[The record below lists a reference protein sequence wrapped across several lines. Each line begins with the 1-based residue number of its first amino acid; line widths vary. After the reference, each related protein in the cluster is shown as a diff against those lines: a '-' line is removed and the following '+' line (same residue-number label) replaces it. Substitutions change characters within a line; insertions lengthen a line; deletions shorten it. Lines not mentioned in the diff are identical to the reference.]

1 MLRRR
6 ADEMRIHLRRTGE
19 QGVEGAAAERHH
31 YREANRRPDR
41 EAAADPIGQA
51 EDLTLRH
58 AKRARGGRV
67 IGDGDQVGVADGMV
81 HGAVRTVCTRGTCRT
96 CRTSCMRT
104 RRGIW
109 PARGSNEPRACMDGV
124 EQCLGSAKGFGND
137 DDEGRGCI
145 AARQHSVKLVRVN
158 VGDVVSKGQLLA
170 TFAAEVVEAELAQSR
185 ASVAEAEAALA
196 DAQTNADRA
205 STLDKTGAMSVQQ
218 INQYLTA
225 AKTAEARLA
234 AARAMARVSQLRLTN
249 TQVVAPD
256 DGTLSARLATV
267 GAVVQSGQELFR
279 LVRKNRLEWRAE
291 VTSSELAKIARGQK
305 VNVITPAGDSVTGTV
320 RMIAPTVDLLTRN
333 VQVFVDLAPNR
344 HAKAG
349 MFARGEFVLAPTNG
363 LTIPPQAV
371 VVRDGFAYVF
381 IIQPDNRVQQVKVQ
395 AGRRFPDSVEIRDG
409 LNADSVIVAQGA
421 GFLNDGDLVK
431 VVPANQ
437 PAAKK

>member
-1 MLRRR
+1 MNKMSPMNLNRNLQSWQRAALIVGVIAVIVAAGLIATSSNA
-6 ADEMRIHLRRTGE
+6 ADEKNTS
-19 QGVEGAAAERHH
+19 AETKN
-31 YREANRRPDR
+31 AKP
-41 EAAADPIGQA
+41 A
-51 EDLTLRH
+51 LTVT
-58 AKRARGGRV
+58 AIKP
-67 IGDGDQVGVADGMV
+67 
-81 HGAVRTVCTRGTCRT
+81 
-96 CRTSCMRT
+96 TSAT
-104 RRGIW
+104 IT
-109 PARGSNEPRACMDGV
+109 AIFNAS
-124 EQCLGSAKGFGND
+124 GN
-137 DDEGRGCI
+137 I
-145 AARQHSVKLVRVN
+145 AAWQEAIVGAEVAGLRIQDVRVN

-170 TFAAEVVEAELAQSR
+170 TFAPEVVEAELAQSR

-305 VNVITPAGDSVTGTV
+305 VNVITPAGDSVPGTV

-381 IIQPDNRVQQVKVQ
+381 VIQPDNRVQQVKVQ

-437 PAAKK
+437 TAAKK